1 MRVTEQTTVSEP
13 EVNIEL
19 IMQEIRQQIIARRAT
34 LYPDSSMD
42 ITVTG
47 QRFSPEFYESLY
59 QARLALDDYRVPVL
73 VSKSTTPLVG
83 GLIDWLRGKFH
94 ELVSY
99 YVNQSA
105 ARQVAASNHLLRAV
119 SLLAEELDEPAANPD
134 A

>member
-1 MRVTEQTTVSEP
+1 MSEQPAVTEP
-13 EVNIEL
+13 EVNIEQ
-19 IMQEIRQQIIARRAT
+19 IMQEIRQQIVARRAA
-34 LYPDSSMD
+34 LYPDAGLD
-42 ITVTG
+42 IAVSG
-47 QRFSPEFYESLY
+47 RRFSPEFYESLY

-73 VSKSTTPLVG
+73 VSKSTTPLIG

-105 ARQVAASNHLLRAV
+105 ARQVAAANHLLRAV
-119 SLLAEELDEPAANPD
+119 SLLAEELDEPDAEPD